1 MSSKVWLA
9 WSKWVG
15 TGRSFLPLMISL
27 GCSLKRS
34 ANRRPISPMYTVDG
48 HFNFTKCIFYLI
60 FIIAPLSSTFVER
73 AMRISFK
80 RLIKKYLDLYLETT
94 HLHTPLFLQ
103 KSTVLCCVTSAFR
116 IFSYCY
122 IRVCFTILFLL
133 IWRICFHSGPL
144 PMIFVAN
151 TFFHL
156 VDLKQ
161 LPMVLTPFLTFQLTS
176 GKHYLT
182 FFALVLFEDFKT
194 VWNTRVQ
201 VCLYV
206 DFLLVYTS
214 KY

>member
-1 MSSKVWLA
+1 MSSSVWLA
-9 WSKWVG
+9 WLKWSG

-27 GCSLKRS
+27 GCSLKLS
-34 ANRRPISPMYTVDG
+34 ANRPPISPMYTVGG
-48 HFNFTKCIFYLI
+48 HFNFAKRIFYLI

-94 HLHTPLFLQ
+94 HLHTPLLQ
-103 KSTVLCCVTSAFR
+103 KSTVLRCVTSAFR

-122 IRVCFTILFLL
+122 IRVCLTLLFLL

>member
-27 GCSLKRS
+27 GCSLKLS
-34 ANRRPISPMYTVDG
+34 ANRPPISPMYTVDG
-48 HFNFTKCIFYLI
+48 HFNFAKRIFYLI

-94 HLHTPLFLQ
+94 HLHTPLLQ
-103 KSTVLCCVTSAFR
+103 KSTVLRCVTSAFR

-122 IRVCFTILFLL
+122 IRVCLTLLFLL

-144 PMIFVAN
+144 PMIFVRGKYILWLSRPKTTAYGLN
-151 TFFHL
+151 SFSYFSAYQWKALLDFFR
-156 VDLKQ
+156 
-161 LPMVLTPFLTFQLTS
+161 TS
-176 GKHYLT
+176 
-182 FFALVLFEDFKT
+182 FIEDFKT
-194 VWNTRVQ
+194 EIHRVLPL
-201 VCLYV
+201 CRFFGCIY
-206 DFLLVYTS
+206 
-214 KY
+214 

>member
-27 GCSLKRS
+27 GCSLKLS
-34 ANRRPISPMYTVDG
+34 ANRPPISPMYTVDG
-48 HFNFTKCIFYLI
+48 HFNFAKRIFYLI

-122 IRVCFTILFLL
+122 IRVCFTLLFLL

-144 PMIFVAN
+144 PMIFVRGKYILWLSRPKTTAYGLN
-151 TFFHL
+151 SFSYFSAYQWKALLDFFR
-156 VDLKQ
+156 
-161 LPMVLTPFLTFQLTS
+161 TS
-176 GKHYLT
+176 
-182 FFALVLFEDFKT
+182 FIEDFKT
-194 VWNTRVQ
+194 EIHRVLPL
-201 VCLYV
+201 CRFFGCIY
-206 DFLLVYTS
+206 
-214 KY
+214 